1 MAISNYGIG
10 GFDNA
15 DSSFQGLGNLVSTF
29 VLNVILGCTDT
40 TQFNYNPNATVDD
53 GSCIPITGGCTDPA
67 AVNYNV
73 NVNTDDGSCIYTG
86 CTDSTAV
93 NYNPLA
99 TVDDGSCTMATYGCT
114 VTTTALIGDGSGFD
128 YPIYW
133 NSSSS
138 YNSPCDDTNG
148 PGCFGMQTGPNCC
161 CEPVIVGCT
170 DPLATNY
177 DQLANYQAQPGS
189 SMECIVTILGCTNP
203 TANNYNSS
211 ANVDD
216 GSCTYT
222 VIFGCTDPTAYNYN
236 ASATQD
242 DGTCQ
247 YLGCTDP
254 TACNFD
260 SMANVDDGT
269 CYYPDGCT
277 DPAYVEY
284 DASYLCDDGSCST
297 LVVLGC
303 TDPLATNHDANAN
316 TDDGSCI
323 YCVYGCTDPLY
334 TEYVA
339 SATCDDG
346 SCATLYGCTD
356 STACNYNSNATVDD
370 GSCTY
375 KDPKPTCTDS
385 NGITY
390 TIGEMH
396 PTLQARLAMF
406 SYDEPDSGM
415 AAGDCGRMYAS
426 TYTVEQAVS
435 QSTGCSV
442 TSQPGN
448 FFPMM
453 WGNDN
458 EIVPAS
464 NPSGNLYSTQSQ
476 KPGWGYQNT
485 EDWEATGS
493 VTGGYN
499 VGVTCTGGGTA
510 FYSDTHA
517 QWVKRSEFESAVGV
531 ADWHIPSVDELLAV
545 WNNLG
550 PGSNYK
556 CPSYASSNYTT
567 NSCMGPSVQ
576 GSGWSEFSTGCTP
589 SAEVVQG
596 VTSNEDAN
604 DADDKY
610 ITIKWHDGTI
620 GQRLKTIY
628 QMDTAARAVVYEGNF
643 GCTDPTDINNY
654 DPTASWDDGS
664 CVAPLAIGDAYQGGY
679 IFHFNNGVD
688 ITDGALIASYDQI
701 TTINNVHW
709 GCEGELVSGASG
721 FAVGTG
727 YQNTQDIL
735 AHQSVNG
742 VSCAPFSISMP
753 SAAQACD
760 NYSITENGV
769 TYDDWYLPSKDE
781 LDLFLANLPIGQGYL
796 ITTDRYWSSTQHDE
810 DKAWI
815 SLHNGTTYTSN
826 KSTYSSGTFWPHAVR
841 AIRNTLI

>member
-29 VLNVILGCTDT
+29 VLNVILGCTDN

-73 NVNTDDGSCIYTG
+73 NVNTDNGSCIYSG
-86 CTDSTAV
+86 CTDNTAV
-93 NYNPLA
+93 NYNVIA
-99 TVDDGSCTMATYGCT
+99 TVDDGSCITATYGCT

-148 PGCFGMQTGPNCC
+148 PGCFGTQTGPNCC

-177 DQLANYQAQPGS
+177 DLSANYQAQPGS

-203 TANNYNSS
+203 TADNYNSS

-222 VIFGCTDPTAYNYN
+222 VIYGCTDPTADNYD
-236 ASATQD
+236 STATQD
-242 DGTCQ
+242 DGTCE

-260 SMANVDDGT
+260 SMANVDDST

-303 TDPLATNHDANAN
+303 TDPLAVNYDLDANV
-316 TDDGSCI
+316 DDGSCSPCSPGI
-323 YCVYGCTDPLY
+323 IGCMDPLANNYDPCAVVNNSASCTYSGCTDPTADNY
-334 TEYVA
+334 DA
-339 SATCDDG
+339 SV
-346 SCATLYGCTD
+346 
-356 STACNYNSNATVDD
+356 TVDD
-370 GSCTY
+370 GSC
-375 KDPKPTCTDS
+375 
-385 NGITY
+385 
-390 TIGEMH
+390 
-396 PTLQARLAMF
+396 
-406 SYDEPDSGM
+406 
-415 AAGDCGRMYAS
+415 
-426 TYTVEQAVS
+426 V
-435 QSTGCSV
+435 
-442 TSQPGN
+442 
-448 FFPMM
+448 
-453 WGNDN
+453 
-458 EIVPAS
+458 
-464 NPSGNLYSTQSQ
+464 
-476 KPGWGYQNT
+476 
-485 EDWEATGS
+485 
-493 VTGGYN
+493 GG
-499 VGVTCTGGGTA
+499 
-510 FYSDTHA
+510 
-517 QWVKRSEFESAVGV
+517 
-531 ADWHIPSVDELLAV
+531 
-545 WNNLG
+545 
-550 PGSNYK
+550 
-556 CPSYASSNYTT
+556 
-567 NSCMGPSVQ
+567 
-576 GSGWSEFSTGCTP
+576 
-589 SAEVVQG
+589 
-596 VTSNEDAN
+596 
-604 DADDKY
+604 
-610 ITIKWHDGTI
+610 
-620 GQRLKTIY
+620 
-628 QMDTAARAVVYEGNF
+628 
-643 GCTDPTDINNY
+643 
-654 DPTASWDDGS
+654 
-664 CVAPLAIGDAYQGGY
+664 LAIGDPYQGGY
-679 IFHFNNGVD
+679 IFHFHNGVN

-709 GCEGELVSGASG
+709 GCTGELVSGAGG

-742 VSCAPFSISMP
+742 VSCAPFSFTQS
-753 SAAQACD
+753 SAAQLCD

-796 ITTDRYWSSTQHDE
+796 ITTNPYWSSTQHDE

-815 SLHNGTTYTSN
+815 SLQGGTTQPETKTSN
-826 KSTYSSGTFWPHAVR
+826 NNFAAR